1 MTKDIIECISKLNM
15 LISQNKDLIA
25 QNKELIELLKQL
37 LQQQKL
43 ANEHLA
49 MIQSYTGAIT

>member
-1 MTKDIIECISKLNM
+1 M